1 MAGDPLIGTILGD
14 YEIRRLLGQGGMA
27 RVYLGHDAVLQRDA
41 AVKVVDPH
49 FVRDDERDEYRGRF
63 LREARA
69 IARLHHP
76 HIVGVYQFGQSGDI
90 YYMAMG
96 FVEGR
101 DLRYILKD
109 HAAAGTHI
117 AHADALRIVTDVA
130 DALDYAHQ
138 AGVIHR
144 DVKPSNIMV
153 MADGHAVLTDFGLV
167 LNVPEGT
174 IGSTFGSVH
183 YIAPEQAESS
193 RMAVPQ
199 SDLYALGV
207 VLYEI
212 LAGRVPFDDQS
223 IMSVALKQLNDAPP
237 PPSTFNPG
245 LSPAVEAM
253 VLRALAKEPAQRYQT
268 GAGFVAALEAALGM
282 TDDDEITRRL
292 PLPLRPPAAPAPA
305 RTPAWIEADPEA
317 PTLVDSDTDSALRRT
332 PPVVR
337 DQLAAGLPAAP
348 PAPRR
353 RLSLYAA
360 GAALTLLVAALGI
373 SALLTAGS
381 RGSGPAQANSPTS
394 TSAAALVAL
403 AGTPT
408 FTPTAIPP
416 TAAASSTPPPTETA
430 TVTAVP
436 AVPAPPADV
445 RLVYD
450 EQGLT
455 LLNVAGGSINVG
467 SLTFVQAQADGSA
480 LVFRASMWSR
490 GSAPPEALPPGDCF
504 QVWAT
509 DQAELEP
516 PAACGTRHAWS
527 RVSPLRR
534 FWASDAPGAL
544 FSVERDGATL
554 AECAVAAGEC
564 AFALD

>member
-101 DLRYILKD
+101 DLRYILRD
-109 HAAAGTHI
+109 HAAAGTYI

-138 AGVIHR
+138 VGVIHR

-207 VLYEI
+207 VLYEL

-253 VLRALAKEPAQRYQT
+253 VLRALAKEPAQRYQN
-268 GAGFVAALEAALGM
+268 GADFVAALEGALGM

-292 PLPLRPPAAPAPA
+292 PLPLRPPAARVSE
-305 RTPAWIEADPEA
+305 RTPVWIAADPEA

-332 PPVVR
+332 PPAVR
-337 DQLAAGLPAAP
+337 DQFAAGPLAAPS
-348 PAPRR
+348 APRR
-353 RLSLYAA
+353 RLGLYAV
-360 GAALTLLVAALGI
+360 GAALALLVAALGAG
-373 SALLTAGS
+373 ALLTASS
-381 RGSGPAQANSPTS
+381 RGGGPAQANSATS
-394 TSAAALVAL
+394 TGAAALVAL

-408 FTPTAIPP
+408 AAPTAAAPSATASPPPP
-416 TAAASSTPPPTETA
+416 TAAAAATPL
-430 TVTAVP
+430 P
-436 AVPAPPADV
+436 AAPAPPADV

-450 EQGLT
+450 DRGLT
-455 LLNVAGGSINVG
+455 LLNIAGGSVNVG
-467 SLTFVQAQADGSA
+467 GLTFVQAQAGGGA

-544 FSVERDGATL
+544 FRVERDGATL

-564 AFALD
+564 AFALG

>member
-1 MAGDPLIGTILGD
+1 MAGDPLIGVKLGD
-14 YEIRRLLGQGGMA
+14 YEIRRVLGQGGMA
-27 RVYLGHDAVLQRDA
+27 RVYLGHDSVLQRDA

-49 FVRDDERDEYRGRF
+49 FVRDDERDEYRERF

-69 IARLHHP
+69 IARLRHP
-76 HIVGVYQFGQSGDI
+76 HIVDVYQFGQAGDI

-96 FVEGR
+96 FVAGR
-101 DLRYILKD
+101 DLRCILKD
-109 HAAAGTHI
+109 HTAAGTLI
-117 AHADALRIVTDVA
+117 APADALRIVTDVA

-174 IGSTFGSVH
+174 IGTTFGSVH

-193 RMAVPQ
+193 RMAAPQ

-207 VLYEI
+207 VLYEM

-223 IMSVALKQLNDAPP
+223 IMSVALKQINDAPP
-237 PPSTFNPG
+237 PPSLFNRS

-253 VLRALAKEPAQRYQT
+253 VLKTLAKEPAQRYQT
-268 GAGFVAALEAALGM
+268 GAEFVAALESALGM

-292 PLPLRPPAAPAPA
+292 PLPLRLPASPALE
-305 RTPAWIEADPEA
+305 RTPAWVVADPEA
-317 PTLVDSDTDSALRRT
+317 PTLVDSDTGSARRQT
-332 PPVVR
+332 PP
-337 DQLAAGLPAAP
+337 AGT
-348 PAPRR
+348 RR
-353 RLSLYAA
+353 VGRYAA
-360 GAALTLLVAALGI
+360 GAALALLAAALGLG
-373 SALLTAGS
+373 ALLAAGS
-381 RGSGPAQANSPTS
+381 GGGAPAQAAS
-394 TSAAALVAL
+394 TLTGVPAGGAVTRAAL
-403 AGTPT
+403 TPT
-408 FTPTAIPP
+408 VTVTATRPPAVSETAPTV
-416 TAAASSTPPPTETA
+416 TAAAVAPT
-430 TVTAVP
+430 V
-436 AVPAPPADV
+436 PPADV
-445 RLVYD
+445 RLIYD
-450 EQGLT
+450 ASGLT
-455 LLNVAGGSINVG
+455 LLNVAAESINV
-467 SLTFVQAQADGSA
+467 SDLTFVQTQAGGDA

-490 GSAPPEALPPGDCF
+490 GSAPPAALPPGDCF
-504 QVWAT
+504 QVWVT
-509 DQAELEP
+509 DQAQPEP

-534 FWASDAPGAL
+534 FWASDTPAAL
-544 FSVERDGATL
+544 FRVERGGAPL